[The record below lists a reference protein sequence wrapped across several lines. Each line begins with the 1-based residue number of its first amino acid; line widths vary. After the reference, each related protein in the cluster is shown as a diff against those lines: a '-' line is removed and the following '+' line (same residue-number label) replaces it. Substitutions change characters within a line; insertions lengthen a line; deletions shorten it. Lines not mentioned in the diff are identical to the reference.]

1 MVDHKARIAKKN
13 VEISTFLDARN
24 LRKLN
29 NQRDENEEE

>member
-1 MVDHKARIAKKN
+1 MVDHKARISKKN
-13 VEISTFLDARN
+13 VEINTFLDARN